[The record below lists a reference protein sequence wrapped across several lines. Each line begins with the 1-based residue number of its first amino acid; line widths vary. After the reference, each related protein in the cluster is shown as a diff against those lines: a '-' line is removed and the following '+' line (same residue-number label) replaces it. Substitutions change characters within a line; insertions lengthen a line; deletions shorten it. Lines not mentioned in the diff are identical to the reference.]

1 MLRKRQDI
9 TTALKGRFGCLMKI
23 VIAPQ
28 ALKGCL
34 SASQVAQTI
43 EKGIKRVVPDAEC
56 ILLPVADGGEGTV
69 EALVGATNGRII
81 PTRVSGPLGAPV
93 NSFFGI
99 LGTDSS
105 SNEPLTAVIEVAAAC
120 GLPLLP
126 LNARNPRITTT
137 RGVGEL
143 IRKAVEWGCRRL
155 IIGLGG
161 SATNDGGA
169 GMAQSLGVSLRDRRG
184 HELPP
189 GGAALERLSQISV
202 AHLLPKLRDVE
213 VLAASDV
220 TNPLCGPEGA
230 TAIYGPQKGAK
241 PAMIAEL
248 DQALAHYAAIIK
260 RDLHKDVRDIPGAGA
275 AGGLGAGLIAFLN
288 AKLTPGAPLILD
300 MMRLDNHLRE
310 AALVFTAE
318 GRIDKQT
325 AYGKAVATVAE
336 RAKKQGVPVIAL
348 AASLGQGHEAL
359 YESGISAMLP
369 LPDRAMNVATSMRRG
384 QEMLVAGAERAMRLV
399 SIGRGISLQ

>member
-1 MLRKRQDI
+1 VN
-9 TTALKGRFGCLMKI
+9 I

-34 SASQVAQTI
+34 SAWQVAQAI
-43 EKGIKRVVPDAEC
+43 ERGVKRVWPEAEC
-56 ILLPVADGGEGTV
+56 VLLPVADGGEGTV
-69 EALVGATNGRII
+69 QALVTATGGHTV
-81 PTRVSGPLGAPV
+81 PTRVSGPLGASV
-93 NSFFGI
+93 SSFFGI
-99 LGTDSS
+99 LGDPSGT
-105 SNEPLTAVIEVAAAC
+105 EPPTAVIEVAAAC

-126 LNARNPRITTT
+126 LHARNPRITTT

-169 GMAQSLGVSLRDRRG
+169 GMVQSLGATLRDRRG
-184 HELPP
+184 YELPP
-189 GGAALERLSQISV
+189 GGAALERLTHISA
-202 AHLLPKLRDVE
+202 AHLLPKLRGVE
-213 VLAASDV
+213 VLVACDV

-230 TAIYGPQKGAK
+230 SAIYGPQKGAT
-241 PAMIAEL
+241 PAMISEL
-248 DQALAHYAAIIK
+248 DQALAHYAALIQ

-300 MMRLDNHLRE
+300 MMRLDEHLSQ
-310 AALVFTAE
+310 ASLVFTAE

-325 AYGKAVATVAE
+325 AYGKAVATVAA
-336 RAKKQGVPVIAL
+336 RAKQQGVPVIAL

-359 YESGISAMLP
+359 YESGISVMLP
-369 LPDRAMNVATSMRRG
+369 LPDTAMNIATSLRRG
-384 QEMLVAGAERAMRLV
+384 EELLVAAAERAARLV
-399 SIGRGISLQ
+399 SIGQGMRQH

>member
-1 MLRKRQDI
+1 MNTDMNKEP
-9 TTALKGRFGCLMKI
+9 GCQMKI

-28 ALKGCL
+28 AFKGCL
-34 SASQVAQTI
+34 SAWQVARAI
-43 EKGIKRVVPDAEC
+43 ERGIKRAWPEAEC

-69 EALVGATNGRII
+69 QALVTATGGRTI

-93 NSFFGI
+93 SSFFGI
-99 LGTDSS
+99 LGDPSQ
-105 SNEPLTAVIEVAAAC
+105 NEPLTAVIEVAAAC

-189 GGAALERLSQISV
+189 GGAALERLAHISV
-202 AHLLPKLRDVE
+202 AHLLSRLRNVE

-220 TNPLCGPEGA
+220 SNPLCGPEGA

-248 DQALAHYAAIIK
+248 DHALAHYAAIIK
-260 RDLHKDVRDIPGAGA
+260 RDLHKDVRDVPGAGA
-275 AGGLGAGLIAFLN
+275 AGGLGAGLMAFLN
-288 AKLTPGAPLILD
+288 ARLTPGAPLILD
-300 MMRLDNHLRE
+300 MMRMDDHLRE
-310 AALVFTAE
+310 ASLVFTAE

-325 AYGKAVATVAE
+325 AYGKSVATVAE
-336 RAKKQGVPVIAL
+336 RAKKQDVPVIAL
-348 AASLGQGHEAL
+348 AASLGQGYEAL
-359 YESGISAMLP
+359 YENGISAMLP
-369 LPDRAMNVATSMRRG
+369 LPDTAMNIATSMRRG
-384 QEMLVAGAERAMRLV
+384 EELLVAAAERAMRLV
-399 SIGRGISLQ
+399 GVGCRIAR

>member
-1 MLRKRQDI
+1 
-9 TTALKGRFGCLMKI
+9 MKI

-28 ALKGCL
+28 AFKGCL

-43 EKGIKRVVPDAEC
+43 EQGVKRAAPDAEC
-56 ILLPVADGGEGTV
+56 VLLPVADGGEGTV
-69 EALVGATNGRII
+69 QAMVGATGGR
-81 PTRVSGPLGAPV
+81 TVHARVSGPLGATI

-99 LGTDSS
+99 LGTGPSS
-105 SNEPLTAVIEVAAAC
+105 SEPLTAVIEVAAAC

-126 LNARNPRITTT
+126 VNARNPRITTT

-143 IRKAVEWGCRRL
+143 IRKAVERGCRRL

-169 GMAQSLGVSLRDRRG
+169 GMAQALGVSLRDRRG

-189 GGAALERLSQISV
+189 GGAALARLSQISV
-202 AHLLPKLRDVE
+202 ARLLPKLRDVE
-213 VLAASDV
+213 VLVACDV

-241 PAMIAEL
+241 PAMITEL
-248 DQALAHYAAIIK
+248 DQALAHYADIIK
-260 RDLHKDVRDIPGAGA
+260 RDLYKDVRDIPGAGA
-275 AGGLGAGLIAFLN
+275 AGGLGAGLMAFLD
-288 AKLTPGAPLILD
+288 AKLIPGAPLILD
-300 MMRLDNHLRE
+300 MMRLDDHLRE
-310 AALVFTAE
+310 AALVFTGE

-336 RAKKQGVPVIAL
+336 RAKRHGVPVIAL

-359 YESGISAMLP
+359 YESGITAMLP
-369 LPDRAMNVATSMRRG
+369 LPDTAMNIATSIRRA
-384 QEMLVAGAERAMRLV
+384 EELLAAAAERAMRLV
-399 SIGRGISLQ
+399 GIGRAMT

>member
-1 MLRKRQDI
+1 
-9 TTALKGRFGCLMKI
+9 MKI

-34 SASQVAQTI
+34 SAWQVARAI
-43 EKGIKRVVPDAEC
+43 ERGVKRAWPDAEC
-56 ILLPVADGGEGTV
+56 VLLPVADGGEGTV
-69 EALVGATNGRII
+69 QALVTATDGRIV
-81 PTRVSGPLGAPV
+81 PTRVSGPLGASV

-99 LGTDSS
+99 LGDPSGT
-105 SNEPLTAVIEVAAAC
+105 EPLTAVIEVAAAC
-120 GLPLLP
+120 GLPLIP
-126 LNARNPRITTT
+126 LHARNPRITTT

-169 GMAQSLGVSLRDRRG
+169 GMAQSLGASLRDRRG
-184 HELPP
+184 YDLPP

-202 AHLLPKLRDVE
+202 AHLLPKLHEVE

-220 TNPLCGPEGA
+220 TNPLCGLEGA
-230 TAIYGPQKGAK
+230 TAVYGPQKGAK

-248 DQALAHYAAIIK
+248 DQALDHYAALIK

-275 AGGLGAGLIAFLN
+275 AGGLGAGLMAFLD

-300 MMRLDNHLRE
+300 MMRIDEHLRE

-336 RAKKQGVPVIAL
+336 RAKTRGVPVIAL

-359 YESGISAMLP
+359 YESGITAMLP
-369 LPDRAMNVATSMRRG
+369 MPDTAMNIATSMRRG
-384 QEMLVAGAERAMRLV
+384 EELLAAAAERAMRLV
-399 SIGRGISLQ
+399 NIGRDMTKQ

>member
-1 MLRKRQDI
+1 
-9 TTALKGRFGCLMKI
+9 MKI

-28 ALKGCL
+28 AFKGCL
-34 SASQVAQTI
+34 SAWQVARAI
-43 EKGIKRVVPDAEC
+43 ERGIKRVWPDAEC

-69 EALVGATNGRII
+69 QALVGATGGRTI
-81 PTRVSGPLGAPV
+81 PTRVSGPLGASV

-99 LGTDSS
+99 LGTDAAPD
-105 SNEPLTAVIEVAAAC
+105 EPLTAVIEVAAAC

-126 LNARNPRITTT
+126 LHMRNPRITTT

-169 GMAQSLGVSLRDRRG
+169 GMAQTLGVSLRDRRG

-189 GGAALERLSQISV
+189 GGAALERLTQISI

-248 DQALAHYAAIIK
+248 DQALAHFAAIIK

-275 AGGLGAGLIAFLN
+275 AGGMGAGLMAFLN

-300 MMRLDNHLRE
+300 MMRMDDHLRE

-325 AYGKAVATVAE
+325 AYGKAVATVAA

-348 AASLGQGHEAL
+348 AASLGQGYEAL
-359 YESGISAMLP
+359 YESGISVMLP
-369 LPDRAMNVATSMRRG
+369 LPDTAMNIATSMRRG
-384 QEMLVAGAERAMRLV
+384 EEMLVAGAERAMRLV
-399 SIGRGISLQ
+399 GIGRGIAQI